1 MDIDPMDFVGEK
13 GRAKI
18 KVELYNGNKSNKVQ
32 GYLFDKDAK
41 QKPVKTQAA
50 EDTIPF

>member
-1 MDIDPMDFVGEK
+1 MDFVGEK

-41 QKPVKTQAA
+41 QNPIEAQA
-50 EDTIPF
+50 EDDTIPF

>member
-1 MDIDPMDFVGEK
+1 MDFVGEK

-41 QKPVKTQAA
+41 QKPIQTDTGA
-50 EDTIPF
+50 DTIPF